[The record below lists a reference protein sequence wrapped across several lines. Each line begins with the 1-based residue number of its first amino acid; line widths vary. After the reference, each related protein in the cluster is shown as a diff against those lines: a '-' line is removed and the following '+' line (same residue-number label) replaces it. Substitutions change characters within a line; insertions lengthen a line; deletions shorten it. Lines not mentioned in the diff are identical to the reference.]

1 MLESNSCLWDI
12 YHPDY
17 LKRDM
22 KKIGYGEIATELL
35 TTNASKKQIGDDKRK
50 DNKERSKYLQ
60 IYKSNWIFFY
70 TSYQCWQ
77 K

>member
-1 MLESNSCLWDI
+1 
-12 YHPDY
+12 
-17 LKRDM
+17 M